1 MNGYVDLLKRR
12 PLESPPVA
20 FVPTMSGAE
29 GQSRTETGSPLLV
42 FEFDSGRFTLSLRV
56 PNSPVS

>member
-1 MNGYVDLLKRR
+1 
-12 PLESPPVA
+12 
-20 FVPTMSGAE
+20 MSDAE

-42 FEFDSGRFTLSLRV
+42 FEFASGRFTLSLRV

>member
-1 MNGYVDLLKRR
+1 
-12 PLESPPVA
+12 
-20 FVPTMSGAE
+20 MSDAE

>member
-1 MNGYVDLLKRR
+1 MSRYINRLKRK

-29 GQSRTETGSPLLV
+29 GQSRTETGSPPPV
-42 FEFDSGRFTLSLRV
+42 VEFDAGRFTLSLPV
-56 PNSPVS
+56 PNNPIS